1 MRRATQQVLQK
12 TIEEKSRN
20 SVKRQFLPLSVWEK
34 QGYDI
39 EVIQQRGR
47 YFILFPFILK
57 LFVLKHVRVEP

>member
-47 YFILFPFILK
+47 YFVFPFYFK
-57 LFVLKHVRVEP
+57 LFLFKHVRVEP